1 MERRFRMPRNK
12 LNEVEVSD
20 SSVVKTKETMSKE
33 KSLRI
38 NVKDRKITL
47 LFSEEPNTEAEQ
59 FIKKSLVSAYL
70 IKERW
75 P

>member
-1 MERRFRMPRNK
+1 MPRNK